1 MNRKIGFLAA
11 GLMAL
16 SLMSCSNLEKT
27 IAEEAAQGA
36 NIVNGDYQEVRTQLQ
51 MIGQVT
57 VEVDEKDY
65 IVPITWTAD
74 NPDMWD
80 ISAMDEEIFVVY
92 ATPKRFP
99 AIGEEPIEFK
109 LTATATYE
117 GHKASKV
124 FEGKIMPT
132 EQVEVKKISEVV
144 AMEVDSTKVV
154 AIRGVIRPTYGGS
167 TSAIVTDETGSIL
180 VYGKEGVGVFTAGQ
194 TVIVKGTRGV
204 NQKYVYGTDGNK
216 IDGVTVDNPELVFRS
231 MMVVDPV
238 KKEIDMTSAVESTV
252 EAINSWNTDPQ
263 SADFVNQSGKLFKL
277 TCDIVKYVKKDN
289 DGNEIYHNWEAC
301 PNGTTKP
308 YLLFYCNSTVKEN
321 LDAIDAYLAPF
332 EGKKVTLG
340 LMVYDF
346 NSKASSGSVKN
357 TFRFVPVSVV
367 AVA

>member
-16 SLMSCSNLEKT
+16 SLMSCSSLEKT
-27 IAEEAAQGA
+27 IAEEAAQSA
-36 NIVNGDYQEVRTQLQ
+36 TILNEYQEVRTQLQ

-57 VEVDEKDY
+57 VSVDEKDY
-65 IVPITWTAD
+65 IVPLTWTAD
-74 NPDMWD
+74 NPDMWE
-80 ISAMDEEIFVVY
+80 ISGMDEELLIVY
-92 ATPKRFP
+92 ATPKNLP
-99 AIGEEPIEFK
+99 KVGEEPVEFK

-124 FEGKIMPT
+124 FEGKLMPT

-154 AIRGVIRPTYGGS
+154 SIRGVIRPTYGGS

-180 VYGKEGVGVFTAGQ
+180 VYSKEGIDVFTAGQ

-216 IDGVTVDNPELVFRS
+216 IDGVTVDNPELVYRS
-231 MMVVDPV
+231 MIVVDPV
-238 KKEIDMTSAVESTV
+238 KKEIDMTSAVETTV

-263 SADFVNQSGKLFKL
+263 STDFVNQSGKLFKI
-277 TCDIVKYVKKDN
+277 TCDIVRYAPIDPDTGKEKYHV
-289 DGNEIYHNWEAC
+289 WEAC
-301 PNGTTKP
+301 PHGATKP
-308 YLLFYCNSTVKEN
+308 YLQFYCNSSVQEN
-321 LDAIDAYLAPF
+321 LDAIDAYLAGF
-332 EGKKVTLG
+332 EGKQVTLG

-346 NSKASSGSVKN
+346 NSKYSSSSVKN

-367 AVA
+367 AIA

>member
-16 SLMSCSNLEKT
+16 SLMSCSSLEKT
-27 IAEEAAQGA
+27 IAEEAAQSA
-36 NIVNGDYQEVRTQLQ
+36 TILNEYQEVRTQLQ

-57 VEVDEKDY
+57 VSVEDKDY
-65 IVPITWTAD
+65 IVPLTWTAD
-74 NPDMWD
+74 NPDMWE
-80 ISAMDEEIFVVY
+80 ISAMDEELLIVY
-92 ATPKRFP
+92 ATPKSFP
-99 AIGEEPIEFK
+99 AVGGEPVEFK

-132 EQVEVKKISEVV
+132 EQVEIKKISEVV

-180 VYGKEGVGVFTAGQ
+180 VYAKEGIDVFTAGQ
-194 TVIVKGTRGV
+194 TVVVKGTRGV
-204 NQKYVYGTDGNK
+204 NQKYVYGADGNK

-238 KKEIDMTSAVESTV
+238 KKDVDMTSAVESTV
-252 EAINSWNTDPQ
+252 EDIKNWNTDPQ

-277 TCDIVKYVKKDN
+277 TCDIVRYAPEDEQ
-289 DGNEIYHNWEAC
+289 GNEKYHVWEAC
-301 PNGTTKP
+301 PHGKTYP
-308 YLLFYCNSTVKEN
+308 YLQFYCNSSVQDN

-332 EGKKVTLG
+332 EGKQVTLG

-346 NSKASSGSVKN
+346 NSKVSNSSVKN